1 MYQFKV
7 KKKKKTQTNKQFYT
21 LTHPKT
27 IKITWGEKYFHPF
40 MFGVVSFLLNFKIE
54 QFLSLYFGNEQI
66 SPTNTLLVALAKSYD
81 S

>member
-7 KKKKKTQTNKQFYT
+7 TKKQINKTV
-21 LTHPKT
+21 LHTHPPQNDKNYL
-27 IKITWGEKYFHPF
+27 GEKYFHPF